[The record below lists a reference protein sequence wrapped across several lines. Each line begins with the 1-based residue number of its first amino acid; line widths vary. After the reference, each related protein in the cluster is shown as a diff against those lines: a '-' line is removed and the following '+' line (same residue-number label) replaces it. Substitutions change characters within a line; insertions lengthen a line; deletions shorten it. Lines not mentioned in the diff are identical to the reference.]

1 METRVAFDAKREFL
15 ELGNQKREDRKCATD
30 TLGYVLRARAKQRMS
45 CGKAGIQSARNRI
58 FCLKGSFDE
67 NKHVTGE
74 TFGVTLIVTYETSDV
89 TLVAQH

>member
-1 METRVAFDAKREFL
+1 
-15 ELGNQKREDRKCATD
+15 
-30 TLGYVLRARAKQRMS
+30 MS

-58 FCLKGSFDE
+58 FCVKGSFDE

-74 TFGVTLIVTYETSDV
+74 TFGVTLIVTYETLNV